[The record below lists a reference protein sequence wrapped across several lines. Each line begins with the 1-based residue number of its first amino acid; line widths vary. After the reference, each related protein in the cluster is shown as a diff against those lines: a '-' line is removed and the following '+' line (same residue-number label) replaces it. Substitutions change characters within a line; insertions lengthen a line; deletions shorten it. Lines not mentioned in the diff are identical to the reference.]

1 MRIET
6 KVASQMSAFERGRTD
21 CVVTSSLYSYQ
32 NGIKWTSADW
42 IVMVWEDQELVSN
55 VHIIERVAKVD
66 RKPVRL
72 GGIGNVAT
80 KVEWRKRGF
89 ASAALKVAQEF
100 LADPLKV
107 DFGLM
112 VSTEQIIPYYEKMG
126 RKVVAQSLTMEQS
139 VGKKVLNYPV
149 MVLPA
154 FKENWPK
161 GMIDLC
167 GLPWCSRRAH

>member
-1 MRIET
+1 VRIET
-6 KVASQMSAFERGRTD
+6 KVASQMSAFERARTD
-21 CVVTSSLYSYQ
+21 CVVTSSLYAYQ
-32 NGIKWTSADW
+32 TGIKWASADW
-42 IVMVWEDQELVSN
+42 TVMVWEDQELVSN

-80 KVEWRKRGF
+80 KVEWRNRGF

-112 VSTEQIIPYYEKMG
+112 VCTEQMVPFYEKRG
-126 RKVVAQSLTMEQS
+126 WKLVAQSLVTEQAD
-139 VGKKVLNYPV
+139 GKKALGYPV
-149 MVLPA
+149 MVLPISE
-154 FKENWPK
+154 KDWPK
-161 GMIDLC
+161 GIIDLC
-167 GLPWCSRRAH
+167 GLPW